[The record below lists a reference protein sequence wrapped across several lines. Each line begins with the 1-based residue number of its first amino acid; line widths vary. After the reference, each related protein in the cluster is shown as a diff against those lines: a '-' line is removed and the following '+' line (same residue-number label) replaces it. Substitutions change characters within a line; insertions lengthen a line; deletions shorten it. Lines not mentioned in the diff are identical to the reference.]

1 MKIEGDAKLLRIFL
15 GESDK
20 SGAINVHERIV
31 LEARK
36 AGLAGAT
43 AYKGMMGFGKT
54 SVIRTSK
61 LFALSTDLP
70 VVIEI
75 VDSVQKIDDFIPLVK
90 TIFEEADCGGL
101 ITIEKAE
108 IIHYTSR
115 KDNS

>member
-1 MKIEGDAKLLRIFL
+1 MKINGEAKLLRIFL

-20 SGAINVHERIV
+20 SGAINVHERLV

-61 LFALSTDLP
+61 VFSLSTDLP

-75 VDSVQKIDDFIPLVK
+75 VDSIEKIDKFIPLVK
-90 TIFEEADCGGL
+90 QIFEDSDCGGL

-108 IIHYTSR
+108 IIHYVSR
-115 KDNS
+115 KDDL

>member
-1 MKIEGDAKLLRIFL
+1 MKIENSAKLLRIFL
-15 GESDK
+15 GESDM

-61 LFALSTDLP
+61 LFSLSTDLP
-70 VVIEI
+70 VVVEI
-75 VDSVQKIDDFIPLVK
+75 VDSIEKIDGFIPIVK
-90 TIFEEADCGGL
+90 SIFEEADCGGL